1 MICSIVLFDKR
12 FIDLDL
18 DVIGGIHYRGK
29 NTSLDI
35 FCISKTTPRY
45 SQFEDISKYEFLIIP
60 QCIGDVLPGT
70 FNIGEVWAE
79 REEIGKD
86 GWWVWRIDWKMAEAV
101 IDEFIIRCKYLKKM
115 EMQAK
120 YKMECRKRK

>member
-60 QCIGDVLPGT
+60 QCIDDVLPST

-79 REEIGKD
+79 REEYKYT
-86 GWWVWRIDWKMAEAV
+86 GWWHWRIDWKMAEMV

-115 EMQAK
+115 EAQAK